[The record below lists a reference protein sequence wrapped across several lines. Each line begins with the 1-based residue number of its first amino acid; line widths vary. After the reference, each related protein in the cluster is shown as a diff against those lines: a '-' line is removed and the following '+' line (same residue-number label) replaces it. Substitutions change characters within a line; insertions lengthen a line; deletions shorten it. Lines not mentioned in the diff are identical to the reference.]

1 MSLSFV
7 KASSLRPSS
16 ASYTLAPLKS
26 RLSRELGTSN
36 TEFSLLIS
44 AFSLNGTWTPL
55 IGGMLASKLGTTL
68 ASIFATG
75 VVFLGRRRILLSCA
89 LLSRSAKVRCS
100 FFLERHKKV
109 SV

>member
-7 KASSLRPSS
+7 KASGLCLSS

-55 IGGMLASKLGTTL
+55 VGGMLASKLGTTL
-68 ASIFATG
+68 SGIFATG
-75 VVFLGRRRILLSCA
+75 VVFLGRLRITLSCA
-89 LLSRSAKVRCS
+89 HVSRSAQVRCS
-100 FFLERHKKV
+100 FSLERHKTM